1 MTYSTSKFFAAM
13 MDSEMFFVF

>member
-1 MTYSTSKFFAAM
+1 M

>member
-1 MTYSTSKFFAAM
+1 MTFSTSKFFAAM